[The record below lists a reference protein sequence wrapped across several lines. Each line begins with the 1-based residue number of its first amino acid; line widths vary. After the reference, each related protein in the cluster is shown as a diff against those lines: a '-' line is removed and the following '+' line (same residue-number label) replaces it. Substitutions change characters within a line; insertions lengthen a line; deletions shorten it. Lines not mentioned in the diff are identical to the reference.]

1 MSERFT
7 LARVAP
13 GRLQARGRIDTA
25 NAAAVLRE
33 GERVITAADDID
45 LAGLA
50 SADSVTLAV
59 LLAWAARPQV
69 RGGVTFSA
77 LPPPLRALAHLSG
90 VEALLENAR
99 GARAA

>member
-7 LARVAP
+7 LAPVAP

-25 NAAAVLRE
+25 NAAQVLRD
-33 GERVITAADDID
+33 GGRVIASPVDID
-45 LAGLA
+45 LAGLE

-59 LLAWAARPQV
+59 LLAWAAR
-69 RGGVTFSA
+69 GGVTFSS

-90 VEALLENAR
+90 VEALLAAAR
-99 GARAA
+99 DARAA